1 MDHSHISGKWDEI
14 RWLCNMLH
22 DVLLK
27 IHEYKMLM
35 TCTIL
40 KLCNQYKENIQVGYL
55 EKILLK
61 PKKKLL
67 GDGEGETSQN
77 E

>member
-40 KLCNQYKENIQVGYL
+40 KLCNQYPRKYTSW
-55 EKILLK
+55 ILGK
-61 PKKKLL
+61 YITKTFKKLL

>member
-27 IHEYKMLM
+27 IHEYKILM

-40 KLCNQYKENIQVGYL
+40 KLCNQYTRKYTSW
-55 EKILLK
+55 ILGKYITKTL
-61 PKKKLL
+61 KKLL

>member
-1 MDHSHISGKWDEI
+1 MDHSHISWKWDKI

-22 DVLLK
+22 DILLK
-27 IHEYKMLM
+27 IHENKKPM

-40 KLCNQYKENIQVGYL
+40 KLCNKYKENIQVGYL

-61 PKKKLL
+61 P
-67 GDGEGETSQN
+67 
-77 E
+77 